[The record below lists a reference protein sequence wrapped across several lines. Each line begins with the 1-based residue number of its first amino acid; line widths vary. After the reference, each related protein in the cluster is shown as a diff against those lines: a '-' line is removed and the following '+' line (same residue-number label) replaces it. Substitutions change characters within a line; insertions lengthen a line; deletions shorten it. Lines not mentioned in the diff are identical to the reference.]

1 MADQPLSAMPLHT
14 GPITALQFIQRILA
28 KTGAVNRPQSVDHVS
43 AGDPT
48 QAVTGIAVMAM
59 ASLAGIKAAAASG
72 SNLVVTY
79 DPAFWSGNDDLDR
92 LEGDA
97 QFAEKRDFL
106 RAHNMVVFNLH
117 DHWRDRMPDG
127 IAIGMAQA
135 LGWEKQAATDP
146 NLFRLPPTSLLA
158 LARRLGEKL
167 DDRTLRVV
175 GDPKLSVATVAA
187 AWGNAAQMPTIGL
200 LNGPADVVICGYS
213 HEWEA
218 VEYCQDMIAAGGQK
232 GMILLGQAASVQ
244 LGMKYCADWLGSFI
258 TEVAVRFVPLPE
270 PYWSL

>member
-1 MADQPLSAMPLHT
+1 MADQPFSAMPLHT
-14 GPITALQFIQRILA
+14 GPITALQFLQRILA
-28 KTGAVNRPQSVDHVS
+28 KTGAGNRPQTIDHVS

-79 DPAFWSGNDDLDR
+79 DPAFWSGNDELDR

-97 QFAEKRDFL
+97 LFAEKRDFL

-117 DHWRDRMPDG
+117 DHWRDHMPDG

-135 LGWEKQAATDP
+135 LGWEKYAAADP

-158 LARRLGEKL
+158 LAHLLGEKL

-175 GDPKLSVATVAA
+175 GDPKLGVATVAA
-187 AWGNAAQMPTIGL
+187 AWGNAAQMTTIGL

-218 VEYCQDMIAAGGQK
+218 VEYCQDMIAAGGKK

-244 LGMKYCADWLGSFI
+244 LGMKYCANWLGSFI
-258 TEVAVRFVPLPE
+258 TEVPVRFVPLSE

>member
-14 GPITALQFIQRILA
+14 GPMTALQFIRRILA
-28 KTGAVNRPQSVDHVS
+28 KTGAVHRPQTVDHVS

-48 QAVTGIAVMAM
+48 QAVTGISVMAM
-59 ASLAGIKAAAASG
+59 ASLASIKAAAASG

-97 QFAEKRDFL
+97 LFAEKRDFL
-106 RAHNMVVFNLH
+106 RVHNMVVFNLH

-127 IAIGMAQA
+127 IAIGMALA
-135 LGWEKQAATDP
+135 LGWENHAATDP
-146 NLFRLPPTSLLA
+146 NLFHLPPTNLLA
-158 LARRLGEKL
+158 LARVLGEKL

-175 GDPKLSVATVAA
+175 GDPKLSVTTVAT
-187 AWGNAAQMPTIGL
+187 AWGNAAQMSTIGL

-218 VEYCQDMIAAGGQK
+218 VEYCQDMIAAGGKK
-232 GMILLGQAASVQ
+232 GMILLGQAASVHA
-244 LGMKYCADWLGSFI
+244 GMKYCADWMGSFI
-258 TEVAVRFVPLPE
+258 TEMPVRFVPLPE

>member
-14 GPITALQFIQRILA
+14 GPMTALQFIRRILA
-28 KTGAVNRPQSVDHVS
+28 KTGAVHRPQTVDHVS

-48 QAVTGIAVMAM
+48 QAVTGISVMAM
-59 ASLAGIKAAAASG
+59 ASLASIKAAAASG

-97 QFAEKRDFL
+97 LFAEKRDFL
-106 RAHNMVVFNLH
+106 RVHNMVVFNLH

-127 IAIGMAQA
+127 IAIGMALA
-135 LGWEKQAATDP
+135 LGWENHAATDP
-146 NLFRLPPTSLLA
+146 NLFHLPPTNLLA
-158 LARRLGEKL
+158 LARVLGEKL

-175 GDPKLSVATVAA
+175 GDPKLSVTTVAT
-187 AWGNAAQMPTIGL
+187 AWGNAAQMSTIGL

-218 VEYCQDMIAAGGQK
+218 VEYCQDMIAAGGKK
-232 GMILLGQAASVQ
+232 GMILLGQAASVHA
-244 LGMKYCADWLGSFI
+244 GKK
-258 TEVAVRFVPLPE
+258 
-270 PYWSL
+270 

>member
-135 LGWEKQAATDP
+135 LGWEKQAAADP

-158 LARRLGEKL
+158 LARLLGEKL
-167 DDRTLRVV
+167 GDRTLRVV
-175 GDPKLSVATVAA
+175 GDPKLDVTTVAT

-218 VEYCQDMIAAGGQK
+218 VEYCQDMIAAGSK
-232 GMILLGQAASVQ
+232 RGMILLGQAASVQ
-244 LGMKYCADWLGSFI
+244 AGMKYCADWLGSFI
-258 TEVAVRFVPLPE
+258 TEVPVRFVPLPE
-270 PYWSL
+270 SYWSL